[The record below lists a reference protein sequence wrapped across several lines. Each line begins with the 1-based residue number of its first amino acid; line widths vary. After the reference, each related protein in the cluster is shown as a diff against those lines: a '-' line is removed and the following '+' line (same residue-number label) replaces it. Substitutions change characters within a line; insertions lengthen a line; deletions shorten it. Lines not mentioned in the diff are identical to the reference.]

1 MILYHDLRY
10 LKVVFSNDTNAA
22 SKKSQLHV
30 VKEAYRIGDEEM
42 VSTKF
47 SLQNVAPS
55 ESSNRMNRL
64 RSKLQLN
71 VFEVSGNRVH
81 GKISLV
87 ARIAWF

>member
-30 VKEAYRIGDEEM
+30 VKEAYRIEEM